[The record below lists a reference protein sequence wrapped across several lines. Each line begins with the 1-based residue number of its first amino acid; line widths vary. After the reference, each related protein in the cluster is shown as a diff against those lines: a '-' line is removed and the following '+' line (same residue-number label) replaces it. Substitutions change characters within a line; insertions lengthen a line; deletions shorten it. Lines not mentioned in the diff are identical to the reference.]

1 MIKFDKDVLNTL
13 KLLEKAGFETY
24 AAGECVRDHFLGL
37 KVYDWDLY
45 TRATL
50 AEMQALL
57 PEGEVFSESK
67 QICRMDFTYEVPP
80 KEEGESPSIDGSILD
95 IKHFDGAIE
104 DLLRGMAFTM
114 NAMADNPDRQFID
127 PFSGRDD
134 IKAKLVKTTG
144 DPQQIFAEKP
154 VRMMEAVKLAAE
166 NDFDLHKSVFD
177 AIGPNWRKLMNL
189 VDMGDVRIVKAVRKE
204 FEEIVTSEHAGK
216 GLKMLTG
223 SGLMAVIWGEEIAS
237 KMSMSDS
244 NAFKTVCNNIDKTK
258 QVKDRR
264 LGLVYTAL
272 KEKKALAAVERL
284 QYDKKTK
291 THLID
296 GIKYNISINFLNTD
310 MEFKKFLHQIGKER
324 YMYLHNLAKA
334 MRIVYDQP
342 TTKVESRNYL
352 LQKIT
357 LNKEPVF
364 AEDLVI
370 DTNDIMEAG
379 ITDNPERAKELLEL
393 VVALVHKNPVNN
405 NRDVLLKYAKKYHKS
420 KLAAKMRYVKWL
432 R

>member
-50 AEMQALL
+50 AEMRELL

-67 QICRMDFTYEVPP
+67 QIYRMDFTYEVQS
-80 KEEGESPSIDGSILD
+80 KDDEVVSIDGSILD

-104 DLLRGMAFTM
+104 DLLQGMAFTM

-127 PFSGRDD
+127 PFGGRDD

-144 DPQQIFAEKP
+144 DPQRIFAEKP

-177 AIGPNWRKLMNL
+177 AIGPNWKKLMNL
-189 VDMGDVRIVKAVRKE
+189 VDTGDARIVKAVRTE
-204 FEEIVTSEHAGK
+204 FEEIVSSEHAGK

-223 SGLMAVIWGEEIAS
+223 TGLMAVIWGEEIAS

-284 QYDKKTK
+284 QFDKKTK

-393 VVALVHKNPVNN
+393 VVALVHKNPANN
-405 NRDVLLKYAKKYHKS
+405 NRDVLLKYAKKYQKS
-420 KLAAKMRYVKWL
+420 KLAAKMRYVKWV